1 MFSLSIVSRWSIA
14 ISIPYPH
21 LRPPCDFS
29 EEIPVTSSP
38 TLEPTLQQAIA
49 RSLKRS
55 LSAQGQIALPAV
67 KGALDP
73 YGQRLN
79 RLFSL
84 LGKPLSPS
92 ELVKLCQHLA
102 QLLQNPP
109 ASSDI
114 VLSYEPAPS
123 PRQGLVYRLD
133 RIKSETPSQ
142 TLRCQGQL
150 VFPCIPC
157 LSRDYLQQ
165 LASLF
170 ALLTHPLT
178 QTQAEQLHHR
188 LQQELDSGFLLS
200 PQSRLLV
207 SYASNPPSQGGLSCQ
222 ISVVT
227 RSLADQSQTILRQTP
242 NYLQM
247 FGPLTKVLDVAQ
259 SLSPP
264 LSPPLSPQ
272 DTPILVAGVGTAQS
286 ALPLAQQGF
295 TIDALDLAP
304 AFAQQLRQW
313 TQEQTLP
320 ITVVS
325 EDILDPLLTL
335 KSQQYRLGI
344 LTDVAPRLADVDALE
359 QLLAKVAQAL
369 QPGGT
374 LLINLFLAPEE
385 LPSTPLLE
393 ETARVFNSTLFRRSQ
408 LQSLLNRLPL
418 TLIDEVSVMTYER
431 EHRPQDGLKLDP
443 WYVRWA
449 QGQQVF
455 AMETPPMELHW
466 LTLRREE
473 TAEDSNS
480 PNPPNPLFSTVDA
493 EF

>member
-1 MFSLSIVSRWSIA
+1 M
-14 ISIPYPH
+14 
-21 LRPPCDFS
+21 
-29 EEIPVTSSP
+29 TSSP
-38 TLEPTLQQAIA
+38 TLEPTLHQAIA
-49 RSLKRS
+49 GRLKRS

-109 ASSDI
+109 TSSDI
-114 VLSYEPAPS
+114 ILSYEPAPS

-133 RIKSETPSQ
+133 RIKTETPSQ

-170 ALLTHPLT
+170 ALLTHPLN
-178 QTQAEQLHHR
+178 QAQAEQLHSR
-188 LQQELDSGFLLS
+188 LEQELASGFLLS

-227 RSLADQSQTILRQTP
+227 RSLADQSQTVLRQTP
-242 NYLQM
+242 NYLETLA
-247 FGPLTKVLDVAQ
+247 PLTKVVDLAQ
-259 SLSPP
+259 SI
-264 LSPPLSPQ
+264 SPQ
-272 DTPILVAGVGTAQS
+272 DTPVLVAGVGTAQS

-304 AFAQQLRQW
+304 AFAQQLRQLA
-313 TQEQTLP
+313 QEQTLP

-325 EDILDPLLTL
+325 QDILDPLLTL

-344 LTDVAPRLADVDALE
+344 LTDVASRLADVEALE
-359 QLLAKVAQAL
+359 VLLTKVAQAL

-374 LLINLFLAPEE
+374 LLINLFLAPEA

-408 LQSLLNRLPL
+408 LQSLLDRLPL
-418 TLIDEVSVMTYER
+418 TLIDEVSVMAYER
-431 EHRPQDGLKLDP
+431 EHRPQDGLKLNP
-443 WYVRWA
+443 WYVHWA

-455 AMETPPMELHW
+455 AMDTPPMELHW

-473 TAEDSNS
+473 TAEDPNS
-480 PNPPNPLFSTVDA
+480 PNPLFSTVDA

>member
-1 MFSLSIVSRWSIA
+1 
-14 ISIPYPH
+14 
-21 LRPPCDFS
+21 
-29 EEIPVTSSP
+29 
-38 TLEPTLQQAIA
+38 
-49 RSLKRS
+49 
-55 LSAQGQIALPAV
+55 
-67 KGALDP
+67 
-73 YGQRLN
+73 
-79 RLFSL
+79 
-84 LGKPLSPS
+84 
-92 ELVKLCQHLA
+92 
-102 QLLQNPP
+102 
-109 ASSDI
+109 
-114 VLSYEPAPS
+114 
-123 PRQGLVYRLD
+123 
-133 RIKSETPSQ
+133 
-142 TLRCQGQL
+142 

-178 QTQAEQLHHR
+178 QTQAEQLHRR

-264 LSPPLSPQ
+264 LSSEE
-272 DTPILVAGVGTAQS
+272 TPILVAGVGTAQS

-408 LQSLLNRLPL
+408 LQSLLDRLPL
-418 TLIDEVSVMTYER
+418 TLIDEVSVMAYER

-455 AMETPPMELHW
+455 AIETPPMELHW

-473 TAEDSNS
+473 TAEDSDS
-480 PNPPNPLFSTVDA
+480 PGPPNPLFSTVEA

>member
-1 MFSLSIVSRWSIA
+1 MT
-14 ISIPYPH
+14 
-21 LRPPCDFS
+21 
-29 EEIPVTSSP
+29 TSPKLDP
-38 TLEPTLQQAIA
+38 TLHQAIA

-55 LSAQGQIALPAV
+55 LSAQGQLALPAV

-102 QLLQNPP
+102 RLLQNPP
-109 ASSDI
+109 TSSDI

-133 RIKSETPSQ
+133 RVKSETPSQ

-150 VFPCIPC
+150 VLPCIPC

-165 LASLF
+165 LANLF
-170 ALLTHPLT
+170 ALLTHPLN
-178 QTQAEQLHHR
+178 QAQAEQLHSR
-188 LQQELDSGFLLS
+188 LEQELENGFLLS
-200 PQSRLLV
+200 PHSRLLV

-227 RSLADQSQTILRQTP
+227 RSLAEQSQTILRQTP
-242 NYLQM
+242 NYLETLA
-247 FGPLTKVLDVAQ
+247 PLTKVVDLAK
-259 SLSPP
+259 SMSPP
-264 LSPPLSPQ
+264 
-272 DTPILVAGVGTAQS
+272 DTPVLVAGVGTAQS

-295 TIDALDLAP
+295 TIDAIDLAP
-304 AFAQQLRQW
+304 AFAQQLRQLA
-313 TQEQTLP
+313 QEQTLP

-325 EDILDPLLTL
+325 EDILDPLLNL

-344 LTDVAPRLADVDALE
+344 LTDVAPRLADIEALE
-359 QLLAKVAQAL
+359 LLLTKLAQAL
-369 QPGGT
+369 SPGGT

-408 LQSLLNRLPL
+408 LQSLLDHLPL
-418 TLIDEVSVMTYER
+418 TLIDEVSVIADER
-431 EHRPQDGLKLDP
+431 EHRPQDSLKLDP

-455 AMETPPMELHW
+455 AMDTPPMELHW

-473 TAEDSNS
+473 TPEDANS
-480 PNPPNPLFSTVDA
+480 PNPLFSTVDT

>member
-1 MFSLSIVSRWSIA
+1 M
-14 ISIPYPH
+14 
-21 LRPPCDFS
+21 
-29 EEIPVTSSP
+29 TSNP

-55 LSAQGQIALPAV
+55 LSAQGQVALPAV

-102 QLLQNPP
+102 RLLQNPP

-133 RIKSETPSQ
+133 CLDSETPNQ

-178 QTQAEQLHHR
+178 QAQAEQLHSR
-188 LQQELDSGFLLS
+188 LEQELESGFLLS

-242 NYLQM
+242 NYLQR

-264 LSPPLSPQ
+264 LSPE
-272 DTPILVAGVGTAQS
+272 DTPILLAGVGTAQS

-304 AFAQQLRQW
+304 AFAQQLRQL

-344 LTDVAPRLADVDALE
+344 LTDVASRLADVDALE

-408 LQSLLNRLPL
+408 LQSLLDRLPL
-418 TLIDEVSVMTYER
+418 TLIDEVSVIAYER
-431 EHRPQDGLKLDP
+431 EHRPQDRLKLDP

-455 AMETPPMELHW
+455 AMDTPPMALHW

-473 TAEDSNS
+473 TAED